1 MKSITDITNISNASK
16 YILDNL
22 ARQSGSILIF
32 KADWDKEELVY
43 ANKSLIKLLGYEDE
57 TDFLELTGNSFKGIA
72 YSEDYDTVRNNLHM
86 RLSSSDELFVQKN
99 FRMSTKGGKPVY
111 VVCHCNYLDA
121 AGEGETPVVL
131 MFVNQYRYSTE
142 SLTGL
147 TRRRSFFNL
156 ANDYAAELLEKN
168 MTPVIIALNLI
179 AMKRFNKRYGMEEG
193 DKLLISFAQLLVKCF
208 GLKHCSRFGEDHFY
222 VYTDKESLQDKL
234 DSIINELK
242 ELNDGKTLSVR
253 MGLSLY
259 GDDVSAETACDNAK
273 VAADTLSSAV
283 NSTYVW
289 YDNDIEHSISKK
301 NYILTNI
308 DRAVSEGWIEPFYQP
323 VIRTYTEQICGYEA
337 LARWIDPEH
346 GFLSPGDFI
355 PILEDNGF
363 SYKLDMYIARRAI
376 TMLQQRQKT
385 GLPTVPVS
393 VNISRS
399 DFDYCDPVEIISN
412 ECDIHGVGR
421 NLICIEITE
430 TAIMTDREQIR
441 EAISKFHAAGF
452 EVYMDDF
459 GSGYSSL
466 NILKDFDFDEI
477 KIDMGFLRNFN
488 EKSKTI
494 VTMAVK
500 MAKNLGMHTLAEGVE
515 TKEHADF
522 LRDIGCERI
531 QGYYYGKPMPYG
543 EAEKF
548 REEKGMLMETRELY
562 SLYQKAGMIDVV
574 SSLPLALYFYDGQD
588 FSVVYKNTAYI
599 EHVADISFTSTGT
612 IDKGTSLSKDT
623 IYHIFQNLAD
633 KVISSG
639 KMDMTTFVYNGRYFL
654 LSFEAV
660 AASREGHI
668 LSATISSEIYEKL
681 EEANQSDRDL
691 RNLAAMYDN
700 VYVLDMT
707 NDSVNVLTS
716 NIVGESMGQRYDS
729 LNMLKE
735 LSVKLNVYTDD
746 LEKWH
751 QFSEKDYLLSRIKK
765 SDRGFFSE
773 IFLVK
778 NSDGNYSW
786 IETLVEKIS
795 DSQCEKLLLCIKPA
809 YIDQLDSQEKKDY
822 VRRIL
827 DYGYLKLND
836 NDDFNSDIWASF
848 INEGN
853 LKLFWKD
860 TNRRFLGASKAFYN
874 YYGFR
879 SKEDIIGK
887 TDEELG
893 WHLNDTPFES
903 DEHELLSKGYAI
915 YNKSTINII
924 NGRSHNIVASKIPI
938 YHDNKI
944 VGLVGYFV
952 DADEDIIADGASRD
966 DRSLDPVTGVM
977 NTLGLQAAI
986 YELENNYK
994 TNGEEYCYTSIFVEG
1009 YNAVL
1014 HDYGETVA
1022 HKLLVK
1028 LSDTIK
1034 AAFGKTAVIS
1044 RNEGSAF
1051 GICEKGLTISEVL
1064 DRVANC
1070 VTQINKITEIDGRSC
1085 RLVAHYGTTS
1095 SSEKD
1100 AFENIVELTNQKLHT
1115 GQKGRDSNARM
1126 KMEIVP
1132 DPYSDIPFPGFMA
1145 TPKYTEGS
1153 TEPTDIIY
1161 IFVNKAYCELTGKT
1175 REQLLGKGYY
1185 EIFPNTDKKCLS
1197 LISRAARGEYIRAK
1211 IYDGAS
1217 YQWMN
1222 ITASPTDIPNTCF
1235 VHCEVVN
1242 K

>member
-1 MKSITDITNISNASK
+1 MKSIGDITNVSNATK
-16 YILDNL
+16 YFYDSLKK
-22 ARQSGSILIF
+22 QSEGLLIYR
-32 KADWDKEELVY
+32 ADWDKEELIY
-43 ANKSLIKLLGYEDE
+43 ANEPFFKLLGYEDE
-57 TDFLELTGNSFKGIA
+57 NDFLDSTGNSFKGIA
-72 YSEDYDTVRNNLHM
+72 YSEDYDEVRNYIHLRTSTSN
-86 RLSSSDELFVQKN
+86 ELFIQKN
-99 FRMSTKGGKPVY
+99 FRMNTKSGKPVY
-111 VVCHCNYLDA
+111 VLCHCIYLEPP
-121 AGEGETPVVL
+121 GEIPVVL
-131 MFVNQYRYSTE
+131 MFVAQYRYSTE

-147 TRRRSFFNL
+147 PRRRSFFRL
-156 ANDYAAELLEKN
+156 ANEYAEESQEN
-168 MTPVIIALNLI
+168 NITPVIIALNLI

-193 DKLLISFAQLLVKCF
+193 DKYLILFSQLLAKYF
-208 GLKHCSRFGEDHFY
+208 GRQHCSRFGEDHFY
-222 VYTDKESLQDKL
+222 VYTNKKTLGDKL
-234 DSIINELK
+234 DRFINELK
-242 ELNDGKTLSVR
+242 DLNEGNTLSVR
-253 MGLSLY
+253 MGLALY
-259 GDDVSAETACDNAK
+259 GNDISAEAACDNAK

-289 YDNDIEHSISKK
+289 YDNNIEHAISKK

-308 DRAVSEGWIEPFYQP
+308 DRAVSEGWIEPYYQP
-323 VIRTYTEQICGYEA
+323 VIRTYTENICGFEA
-337 LARWIDPEH
+337 LARWIDPEQ

-363 SYKLDMYIARRAI
+363 SYKLDMYIARRVI
-376 TMLQQRQKT
+376 SMLHQRIKN

-412 ECDIHGVGR
+412 ECDMHGVGR

-430 TAIMTDREQIR
+430 TAIMTDREQVR
-441 EAISKFHAAGF
+441 DAINRFHSAGF

-500 MAKNLGMHTLAEGVE
+500 MAKNMGMHTLAEGVE
-515 TKEHADF
+515 TKEHVDF

-531 QGYYYGKPMPYG
+531 QGYYYGKPLPYG
-543 EAEKF
+543 EAEKYRDEKALIMEN
-548 REEKGMLMETRELY
+548 REIY
-562 SLYQKAGMIDVV
+562 SLYQKTGLIDVV
-574 SSLPLALYFYDGQD
+574 SSLPLALYFYDGKD

-599 EHVADISFTSTGT
+599 DHVSDISFTSTGS
-612 IDKGTSLSKDT
+612 IDTDSATGKDT
-623 IYHIFQNLAD
+623 VYHIFQNLAD
-633 KVISSG
+633 KVIKSG
-639 KMDMTTFVYNGRYFL
+639 KIDMTTFVYNGRYFM

-681 EEANQSDRDL
+681 EQANQSDKDL
-691 RNLAAMYDN
+691 RNLVSLYDN
-700 VYVLDMT
+700 VYLLDI
-707 NDSVNVLTS
+707 NNNSINVLTS
-716 NIVGESMGQRYDS
+716 NLVRESVGYRYDS
-729 LNMLKE
+729 FDMLKE
-735 LSVKLNVYTDD
+735 LGIKLNVYSDD
-746 LEKWH
+746 HERWNK
-751 QFSEKDYLLSRIKK
+751 FSEKDYLLNRIKK

-778 NSDGNYSW
+778 NTDGNYSW
-786 IETLVEKIS
+786 IEVLVEKLS
-795 DSQCEKLLLCIKPA
+795 DSKNERLLLCIKPA
-809 YIDQLDSQEKKDY
+809 YIDQLDSREKKDY

-836 NDDFNSDIWASF
+836 SDDFNSDIWESF

-860 TNRRFLGASKAFYN
+860 TDRRFLGASKAFYN
-874 YYGFR
+874 YYGFQ
-879 SKEDIIGK
+879 SKDDIVGK
-887 TDEELG
+887 TDEEIG

-903 DEHELLSKGYAI
+903 DEHDLLSKGTAV

-966 DRSLDPVTGVM
+966 DRFMDPVTGVM
-977 NTLGLQAAI
+977 NTQGMQAAI
-986 YELENNYK
+986 NELENNYK
-994 TNGEEYCYTSIFVEG
+994 TNGEEYCYTSLYVEG

-1022 HKLLVK
+1022 HKLLGILADK
-1028 LSDTIK
+1028 IK
-1034 AAFGKTAVIS
+1034 SFFGKTAVIS
-1044 RNEGSAF
+1044 RNEGSTF
-1051 GICEKGLTISEVL
+1051 GICEKGIPISEVL
-1064 DRVANC
+1064 DHVSDC
-1070 VTQINKITEIDGRSC
+1070 VTSVNNITEIDGRNC

-1100 AFENIVELTNQKLHT
+1100 DFENIIELTNKKMHT
-1115 GQKGRDSNARM
+1115 GQKGRDSNARV
-1126 KMEIVP
+1126 KLEIVP

-1145 TPKYTEGS
+1145 TPKYVEGS

-1161 IFVNKAYCELTGKT
+1161 IFVNKAYCELTGRT

-1185 EIFPNTDKKCLS
+1185 EVFPNTDKKCIS
-1197 LISRAARGEYIRAK
+1197 LISKAAKGEHIRTK
-1211 IYDGAS
+1211 LYDGAS
-1217 YQWMN
+1217 YQWIN
-1222 ITASPTDIPNTCF
+1222 FTASPTDIPNTCF